1 MTTGGLLKNYEYG
14 IYLDDIEIVRQISL
28 DFNFILQNE
37 KTGTITKSY
46 LEIVK
51 NILNKLPK
59 TPAPKIPEV
68 ESPEEAFDIIEGSVE
83 SIRSSLSGW
92 KLEVFNCVN
101 LISKQVFTL
110 NDINKFENHLKKI
123 YPSNK
128 HIKDKIRQQLQLL
141 RDLGLIEFLG
151 SGKYRKLWK

>member
-1 MTTGGLLKNYEYG
+1 
-14 IYLDDIEIVRQISL
+14 
-28 DFNFILQNE
+28 
-37 KTGTITKSY
+37 
-46 LEIVK
+46 
-51 NILNKLPK
+51 
-59 TPAPKIPEV
+59 
-68 ESPEEAFDIIEGSVE
+68 
-83 SIRSSLSGW
+83 
-92 KLEVFNCVN
+92 VFNCVN